1 MTIKNESREKQPL
14 EAESINPANDLAA
27 PAPPRASSRLN
38 ELRLTLRIILENKSS
53 AAGLIIVSA
62 YILIAIIDFVYPS
75 LIGVHDAYALIP
87 NFADTV
93 PTPPSAAH
101 IFGTTFPGVDLYQAI
116 MAAIRVD
123 LWYSLIVVL
132 GGMAIGTVVGV
143 FAAYYGGYV
152 DEALMRFTDIF
163 LSIPY
168 LPFAIAIA
176 FFLGRELNN
185 ISIALTLVWWPLYAR
200 YARGQTL
207 SVKENTYVEAARASG
222 VGTAGILAQHIVPN
236 VLTPI
241 FVQISLDLGTVV
253 QVFAGLVF
261 IGFATGNTL
270 LPELGTLISDGF
282 QYAVTAPWTIFFPG
296 MAILIFAIGM
306 NLLGDGLRD
315 ALDPKRRT

>member
-1 MTIKNESREKQPL
+1 MSMDKDNEMEIG
-14 EAESINPANDLAA
+14 ADTINPAHDTASGL
-27 PAPPRASSRLN
+27 PPRASSRLN
-38 ELRLTLRIILENKSS
+38 ELKLTLRIIIENKSS
-53 AAGLIIVSA
+53 AAGLIIVLGYVA
-62 YILIAIIDFVYPS
+62 IALIDVTYPA
-75 LIGVHDAYALIP
+75 LIGVHDVNALQP
-87 NFADTV
+87 DFSNPV
-93 PTPPSAAH
+93 PQPPSLAH
-101 IFGTTFPGVDLYQAI
+101 IFGTTYPGVDLYQAI
-116 MAAIRVD
+116 MAAIHID
-123 LWYSLIVVL
+123 LYYSLVVVL

-143 FAAYYGGYV
+143 VAAYYGGYV

-185 ISIALTLVWWPLYAR
+185 ISIALMLVWWPLYAR

-207 SVKENTYVEAARASG
+207 SVKENAYVEGAKASG
-222 VGTAGILAQHIVPN
+222 VGTPGILYHHIVPN

-270 LPELGTLISDGF
+270 LPELGTLISNGF
-282 QYAVTAPWTIFFPG
+282 QYAVTAPWAVFFPG

-315 ALDPKRRT
+315 ALDPRRRT